1 MCRWQFCIMFVALVL
16 DESSSFWCR
25 KLPIDFTRIM
35 VFIVMLVEY
44 LTDSHWSAEWAIF
57 SRVDDYRFTFTSN
70 APPIYSLFVRFW
82 RFTTHRCR
90 EKIKTFMRLQLIQ
103 EIFQPTRFFYK
114 LLLRTCLSLSLTRCL
129 LSVYFIII
137 QLEAFVVKWHYGK
150 EEGTAI
156 MNIVSGP
163 LPTIEPRRYFGTR
176 RHIATI
182 CRMFLTP
189 FNVVLSQQCHRQLL
203 LRRIIAW

>member
-1 MCRWQFCIMFVALVL
+1 MSNIFKGWWLSFHLHIQC
-16 DESSSFWCR
+16 SSDLFAICS
-25 KLPIDFTRIM
+25 I
-35 VFIVMLVEY
+35 
-44 LTDSHWSAEWAIF
+44 LTLHDTSL
-57 SRVDDYRFTFTSN
+57 SRENKNLYATS
-70 APPIYSLFVRFW
+70 
-82 RFTTHRCR
+82 THSRNLS
-90 EKIKTFMRLQLIQ
+90 TYA
-103 EIFQPTRFFYK
+103 FFYK